1 MSLRDF
7 IEQARQAGFL
17 VEIHREVSPHL
28 ELARVAAA
36 LDGKPVLFH
45 RVMGS
50 RFPVLV
56 GAGSAREYYAR
67 SLGVSADRLL
77 PTLAS
82 ALEHPRP
89 PEIVE
94 SGACQQ
100 VVESDVGPSTSPDP
114 ERSEGE
120 GLRLLGADLG
130 RLPILTHLPTD
141 PAPYITAG
149 VAIIRDPDYGR
160 NVSFHRLM
168 VTGPRT
174 VVARIVEGRGT
185 DTAWRKAQDGL
196 PVAVCIGNSLPV
208 LLAAS
213 MSPPKGVD
221 ELGIANAMHPTPL
234 VQCQTVD
241 LQVPAESEF
250 VLEGHITHQLADEGP
265 FLDLTETMDF
275 VRQQPVVV
283 IDCITHRRDAIYQ
296 ALLPGKL
303 EHKLLMGMPKE
314 PTIFAAVSQVC
325 ECRDVV
331 ITPGGT
337 SWLHTVV
344 SIVKRGPEDGRRAI
358 EAAFAGHGSLKH
370 VVVVDDDINIH
381 DPTEVEWAI
390 ATRFQASRD
399 LVVLTDQPGS
409 SLDPS
414 ATHVPGQ
421 KARTAKMGLD
431 ATIPWGANRKEYE
444 KVKYEKADARGY
456 LDAGQSLDQ

>member
-1 MSLRDF
+1 VSLRDF
-7 IEQARQAGFL
+7 IEQARQAGVL
-17 VEIHREVSPHL
+17 VEIRREVNPHL
-28 ELARVAAA
+28 ELARVAAS
-36 LDGKPVLFH
+36 LDGRPVLFH
-45 RVMGS
+45 HVTGS
-50 RFPVLV
+50 KFPVIV

-67 SLGVSADRLL
+67 ALGVSDDRLL
-77 PTLAS
+77 HTLAS

-89 PEIVE
+89 PETVE
-94 SGACQQ
+94 SGPCQQ
-100 VVESDVGPSTSPDP
+100 VIGSDVN
-114 ERSEGE
+114 
-120 GLRLLGADLG
+120 LGC
-130 RLPILTHLPTD
+130 LPILVHLPTD

-174 VVARIVEGRGT
+174 VVARVVEGRGT
-185 DTAWRKAQDGL
+185 DTAWRKAQDSL
-196 PVAVCIGNSLPV
+196 PVAICIGNSLPV

-221 ELGIANAMHPTPL
+221 EFGLANAMWPTPL
-234 VQCQTVD
+234 VQCKTVD
-241 LQVPAESEF
+241 LQVPADSEF
-250 VLEGHITHQLADEGP
+250 VLEGHMTHQLADEGP

-275 VRQQPVVV
+275 VRRQPVIE
-283 IDCITHRRDAIYQ
+283 IDCVARQRDAIYQ

-314 PTIFAAVSQVC
+314 PTIFAAVSKMC

-337 SWLHTVV
+337 SWLHAVV

-358 EAAFAGHGSLKH
+358 EAAFVGHGSLKH

-381 DPTEVEWAI
+381 DPAQVEWAI

-399 LVVLTDQPGS
+399 LVVLPDQPGS

-421 KARTAKMGLD
+421 KTRTAKMGLD

-444 KVKYEKADARGY
+444 RMPYEQVDVAEY
-456 LDAGQSLDQ
+456 LT

>member
-1 MSLRDF
+1 MSLRAF
-7 IEQARQAGFL
+7 IEQARQAGYL

-36 LDGKPVLFH
+36 LDGRPVLFH
-45 RVMGS
+45 RVTAPHPIPPSWHTPGEGAT
-50 RFPVLV
+50 RVLV
-56 GAGSAREYYAR
+56 GAGSAREYYA
-67 SLGVSADRLL
+67 LACGMSAEKLL
-77 PTLAS
+77 PALAN

-89 PEIVE
+89 PEKVE

-100 VVESDVGPSTSPDP
+100 VVESNV
-114 ERSEGE
+114 
-120 GLRLLGADLG
+120 DLS

-141 PAPYITAG
+141 CAPYITAG
-149 VAIIRDPDYGR
+149 VAIICDPDYGR

-196 PVAVCIGNSLPV
+196 PVAICVGNSLPV

-221 ELGIANAMHPTPL
+221 ELGIANAMQPTPL
-234 VQCQTVD
+234 VQCKTVN

-250 VLEGHITHQLADEGP
+250 VLEGHITHQLANEGP

-275 VRQQPVVV
+275 VRQQPVIE

-325 ECRDVV
+325 KCRDVV

-337 SWLHTVV
+337 SWLHAIV
-344 SIVKRGPEDGRRAI
+344 SIVKRDPEDGRRAI

-381 DPTEVEWAI
+381 DPAQVEWAI
-390 ATRFQASRD
+390 ATRFQADRD

-421 KARTAKMGLD
+421 KTRTAKMGLD
-431 ATIPWGANRKEYE
+431 ATIPWGANRKEFE
-444 KVKYEKADARGY
+444 KMRYDKIEVREY
-456 LDAGQSLDQ
+456 LNTGQTPDQ

>member
-1 MSLRDF
+1 VSLRAF
-7 IEQARQAGFL
+7 IEQARQAGYL
-17 VEIHREVSPHL
+17 VEIHREVSPRL
-28 ELARVAAA
+28 ELARVAAV
-36 LDGKPVLFH
+36 LDGRPVLFH
-45 RVMGS
+45 RVTGS
-50 RFPVLV
+50 KFPVIV
-56 GAGSAREYYAR
+56 GAGSAREYYALG
-67 SLGVSADRLL
+67 LGVEVGH
-77 PTLAS
+77 LAAKLME
-82 ALEHPRP
+82 ALEHPKP
-89 PEIVE
+89 PEVTE

-100 VVESDVGPSTSPDP
+100 VVERNV
-114 ERSEGE
+114 
-120 GLRLLGADLG
+120 DLD

-185 DTAWRKAQDGL
+185 DTAWRKAHDGL
-196 PVAVCIGNSLPV
+196 PIAICVGNSLPV

-221 ELGIANAMHPTPL
+221 ELGIANAMQPTSL
-234 VQCQTVD
+234 VQCKTVN

-250 VLEGHITHQLADEGP
+250 VLEGHITHQLANEGP

-275 VRQQPVVV
+275 VRRQPVIE

-337 SWLHTVV
+337 SWLHAVV
-344 SIVKRGPEDGRRAI
+344 SIVKRDPEDGRRAI

-370 VVVVDDDINIH
+370 VVVVDDDIHIH
-381 DPTEVEWAI
+381 DPVQVEWAI

-399 LVVLTDQPGS
+399 LAVLTDQPGS

-421 KARTAKMGLD
+421 KTRTAKMGLD

-444 KVKYEKADARGY
+444 KMRYEKIEAREY
-456 LDAGQSLDQ
+456 LNTGQSLDQ